1 VLAAAYHQV
10 WWPPTH
16 TVKHDDASLPV
27 RHETSGNYLD
37 PTTGELLPT
46 WDQAVDAIG
55 PQDEP
60 QHVARFGERFDARG
74 VIAGSRDANRCIG
87 YLTKYLTKHVAD
99 CHRARTV
106 AQHDHAERLADALR
120 YEPCSPTCANWLRY
134 GVQPKNPRPG
144 LRPGHCKGKAHRREH
159 LGYAG
164 RRVLVSRK
172 WSGKTLA
179 DRRHWLITTLGLPAT
194 DPARHTWEPVTP
206 ATPTTCPTPNASCT
220 SSPTGNAGTPH

>member
-1 VLAAAYHQV
+1 M
-10 WWPPTH
+10 
-16 TVKHDDASLPV
+16 
-27 RHETSGNYLD
+27 
-37 PTTGELLPT
+37 
-46 WDQAVDAIG
+46 
-55 PQDEP
+55 
-60 QHVARFGERFDARG
+60 ARFGTRFDVQG

-99 CHRARTV
+99 CHQARTP
-106 AQHDHAERLADALR
+106 AQHEHAERLADALR

-179 DRRHWLITTLGLPAT
+179 DHRTDRRHWLTSTLGLPAT
-194 DPARHTWEPVTP
+194 DPARYTWEPVTP
-206 ATPTTCPTPNASCT
+206 GDCEMPDARH
-220 SSPTGNAGTPH
+220 PTGPGQAERTRRRPGSIRARPAPIHPTYIPPAAYGRSRWHLAACSGNESGTP